1 MKKNYKRKIIF
12 LSAAIVFLLLTLS
25 LLIYFGTK
33 KDFSVSSDSSQKT
46 VNVSSS
52 DNPDKSLSELISSN
66 KNLSKFESLLKRN
79 ALFISLD
86 GQDSYTVFAVNN
98 SGLDAMTEQEKE
110 LFKDETGNEFQKNIL
125 NYQIVKGIYKPENL
139 TEGLKLKTTEDS
151 EIIVKNRDNDI
162 YIIDMKGNE
171 SHVVKSGLLANNG
184 SLYITDKLLLPQ

>member
-1 MKKNYKRKIIF
+1 MKKNYKRKILF
-12 LSAAIVFLLLTLS
+12 LSVAIVFLLLTLS

-79 ALFISLD
+79 ALFVSLD